1 MENDDKD
8 TFVRLGDA
16 VRGIVDRLEVT
27 TARPPLPVAD
37 ALLLVRVMCWCGPPV
52 DRERGVP
59 LSGRGSD
66 PVEGGAS

>member
-1 MENDDKD
+1 MENEDANNWTK
-8 TFVRLGDA
+8 LGDA

-59 LSGRGSD
+59 LSERGSD